1 MTDSDLPP
9 GTPPV
14 NPPPSSANAPGQQ
27 PSYGAPSGA
36 GPSYGAPS
44 GAGPVQTLSLTSFI
58 VGLASVVFSW
68 VPILGLLA
76 GVAAVILGFVAKGRE
91 PAAPTWMWIVGVI
104 SGFVGIFLGIV
115 VGFFVVLLPILFFG
129 NMATMPGFPGY

>member
-1 MTDSDLPP
+1 MSDSN
-9 GTPPV
+9 V
-14 NPPPSSANAPGQQ
+14 PPPANPPGQQ
-27 PSYGAPSGA
+27 PAYGTMGSSG
-36 GPSYGAPS
+36 PEQS
-44 GAGPVQTLSLTSFI
+44 LSLTSFI

-76 GVAAVILGFVAKGRE
+76 GVAAVILGFVARGRE
-91 PAAPTWMWIVGVI
+91 PAAPSWMWLVGII

-129 NMATMPGFPGY
+129 SMNNMPGFPGY